1 MCWWRLI
8 VVEVAPKNFSTV
20 ASFFTCQRQTYR
32 EAIFTPE
39 ADQMVDGRKKF
50 RRNAK
55 KIKSGPRMNKYFLLL
70 SDPQLSQKKNKT
82 LLCWSRCCFFLLFI
96 LLNEFLLDQQWAR
109 LTTQKLY
116 IHQKKNNYVGKV
128 RDIASCSLTYEISS
142 GKDSRRSSRKCL
154 RVCFPSR
161 QSCWLKTLN
170 NRLNSFFFGFIFVS
184 LGSIQRRVALYNH
197 HTHKPLRNLR
207 TAPKCQKWNEIFFC
221 LSFPS

>member
-116 IHQKKNNYVGKV
+116 IHQKKNQLCRKGSRYRKLLINLWDFFWRRFSPLK
-128 RDIASCSLTYEISS
+128 SKMSS
-142 GKDSRRSSRKCL
+142 GL
-154 RVCFPSR
+154 F
-161 QSCWLKTLN
+161 
-170 NRLNSFFFGFIFVS
+170 SFSTI
-184 LGSIQRRVALYNH
+184 LLIKN
-197 HTHKPLRNLR
+197 T
-207 TAPKCQKWNEIFFC
+207 
-221 LSFPS
+221 